1 MVLGG
6 SLQRVM
12 GIRWTIV
19 LGSALLSLSTIGGYW
34 TVNNYYV
41 LCVTY
46 GVIFGMGVGIA
57 YSAPMTAGISLYS
70 CLFSLTS

>member
-6 SLQRVM
+6 SLQRIM

-19 LGSALLSLSTIGGYW
+19 LGCAMLSLSTIGGFW

-41 LCVTY
+41 LCATY
-46 GVIFGMGVGIA
+46 GVLFGMGVGIA
-57 YSAPMTAGISLYS
+57 YSAPMTAGIPFSPLYYN
-70 CLFSLTS
+70 